1 MKFTETKEPVRPVL
15 VVILLA
21 LCNGISGCAVR
32 SAEMYRDDTR
42 RLLSAKRS
50 VLEACYD
57 AELQTNRDAGGK
69 VIVHFTVERD
79 TGRLLNPEIDDLLS
93 TPNRTLRG
101 CVLDALRGLTLDPP
115 DERNGDATFTW
126 EFRTARS

>member
-1 MKFTETKEPVRPVL
+1 L
-15 VVILLA
+15 VPIGLGGA
-21 LCNGISGCAVR
+21 GCAVR

-42 RLLSAKRS
+42 KLLTTKRS

-69 VIVHFTVERD
+69 VIVHFTIERD
-79 TGRLLNPEIDDLLS
+79 TGRVLNPEIDDLLS

-101 CVLDALRGLTLDPP
+101 CVLDIMRGLTLDPP